1 VKLTSLL
8 SPAAAVALLTAAVLA
23 ATTGVQATQDQ
34 PQTSAAAAQA
44 AQAAPAPPAGGA
56 PTQNATTGMASG
68 GRPMR
73 NFPAPTNLQVLP
85 KDLTGKQVHDIMEGF
100 AGSLGV
106 HCDFC
111 HATDPNN
118 MGPNGKP
125 RLNFAD
131 DSKNDK
137 KIARIMLTMTQQI
150 NADYISK
157 ASALDPDAM
166 GMKVTCGTCHRGHEM
181 PEDFVPP
188 QEHVPGAPP
197 AGSAPAGHEV
207 PAPGMPPAS
216 K

>member
-1 VKLTSLL
+1 VKLTSLLSSASLL

-23 ATTGVQATQDQ
+23 TTTGVQATQDQ
-34 PQTSAAAAQA
+34 PQTSAPAAQT
-44 AQAAPAPPAGGA
+44 APSGGA
-56 PTQNATTGMASG
+56 PTQNATSGMASG

-85 KDLTGKQVHDIMEGF
+85 KDLTGQQVHEIMEGF

-111 HATDPNN
+111 HAADAKNI
-118 MGPNGKP
+118 GPNGKP

-131 DSKNDK
+131 DSKDDK

-157 ASALDPDAM
+157 ASAMDPDAM
-166 GMKVTCGTCHRGHEM
+166 GMKVTCGTCHRGHIG
-181 PEDFVPP
+181 PEPFVAPK
-188 QEHVPGAPP
+188 EKKLGAPP
-197 AGSAPAGHEV
+197 APLL
-207 PAPGMPPAS
+207 PAPDHP
-216 K
+216 

>member
-8 SPAAAVALLTAAVLA
+8 SPAAVVALLTAAVLA

-34 PQTSAAAAQA
+34 PQASAPAAQT
-44 AQAAPAPPAGGA
+44 APAPPAGGA
-56 PTQNATTGMASG
+56 PPQGMPG

-73 NFPAPTNLQVLP
+73 SYPAPTNLQVLP
-85 KDLTGKQVHDIMEGF
+85 KDLTGQQVHEIMEGV

-111 HATDPNN
+111 HAADPNN

-137 KIARIMLTMTQQI
+137 KIARIMFTMTHQI

-181 PEDFVPP
+181 PEEFVIPKEERPGGPP
-188 QEHVPGAPP
+188 PGA
-197 AGSAPAGHEV
+197 GAPAGAAA
-207 PAPGMPPAS
+207 PTAPGTPPPS
-216 K
+216 N

>member
-1 VKLTSLL
+1 MKLTSLL
-8 SPAAAVALLTAAVLA
+8 SPAAVVALLTAAVLA

-34 PQTSAAAAQA
+34 PQASAPAAQT
-44 AQAAPAPPAGGA
+44 APAPPAGGA
-56 PTQNATTGMASG
+56 PPQGMPG

-73 NFPAPTNLQVLP
+73 SYPAPTNLQVLP
-85 KDLTGKQVHDIMEGF
+85 KDLTGQQVHEIMEGV

-111 HATDPNN
+111 HAADPNN

-137 KIARIMLTMTQQI
+137 KIARIMFTMTHQI

-181 PEDFVPP
+181 PEEFVIPKEERPGGPP
-188 QEHVPGAPP
+188 PGA
-197 AGSAPAGHEV
+197 GAPAGAAA
-207 PAPGMPPAS
+207 PTAPGTPPPS
-216 K
+216 N

>member
-1 VKLTSLL
+1 MKLTSLL

-34 PQTSAAAAQA
+34 PQPSAPAAQT
-44 AQAAPAPPAGGA
+44 APAPPAGGA
-56 PTQNATTGMASG
+56 PPQGMPG

-73 NFPAPTNLQVLP
+73 SYPAPTNLQVLP
-85 KDLTGKQVHDIMEGF
+85 KDLTGQQVHEIMEGF

-111 HATDPNN
+111 HAADPKNL
-118 MGPNGKP
+118 MPNGRP

-131 DSKNDK
+131 DSKDDK

-157 ASALDPDAM
+157 ASAMDPDAM

-181 PEDFVPP
+181 PEEFVIPKEGGPGGPP
-188 QEHVPGAPP
+188 PAGGAPNGAAPP
-197 AGSAPAGHEV
+197 A
-207 PAPGMPPAS
+207 PGTPPPAN
-216 K
+216 